1 MARMYKV
8 SADTSEKEKAVGG
21 IMTFGQAGWLV
32 LGFLIFAGLFLLLAN
47 IKMPVVL
54 AVILSLPP
62 GAVFGCVF
70 AFYKKGGLPL
80 ATYLLYQ
87 HSFKQKSK
95 VMVNDMVYG
104 KTFAKEDELFI

>member
-47 IKMPVVL
+47 IKVPVVL

-62 GAVFGCVF
+62 GAVFIE
-70 AFYKKGGLPL
+70 LDPL
-80 ATYLLYQ
+80 SHISALSAQ
-87 HSFKQKSK
+87 FQAK
-95 VMVNDMVYG
+95 V
-104 KTFAKEDELFI
+104 

>member
-32 LGFLIFAGLFLLLAN
+32 LGFLMFAALFLLLAPH
-47 IKMPVVL
+47 IPVVL
-54 AVILSLPP
+54 AVIISLPP
-62 GAVFGCVF
+62 GAIFGCVF
-70 AFYKKGGLPL
+70 AFYQKGGLPL
-80 ATYLLYQ
+80 ATYLRYQ
-87 HSFKQKSK
+87 YSFNKKTK

-104 KTFAKEDELFI
+104 KTFAKEDELFQ

>member
-32 LGFLIFAGLFLLLAN
+32 LGFLIFGVLFLAFASIL
-47 IKMPVVL
+47 PPVL
-54 AVILSLPP
+54 ALILSLPP

-70 AFYKKGGLPL
+70 AFYKRGGLPL
-80 ATYLLYQ
+80 ATYIQYQ
-87 HSFKQKSK
+87 HSFKKK
-95 VMVNDMVYG
+95 NKLLINDMVYG
-104 KTFAKEDELFI
+104 KSFEKDDELFL